1 MEEKK
6 EPRIVESG
14 PIGIKVNVGKAME
27 TFLKGVIIE
36 RLKRAAQE
44 QANKEND

>member
-1 MEEKK
+1 MEKKK

-27 TFLKGVIIE
+27 DFLKAVMIE
-36 RLKRAAQE
+36 RLQRAAAE
-44 QANKEND
+44 LNKENE